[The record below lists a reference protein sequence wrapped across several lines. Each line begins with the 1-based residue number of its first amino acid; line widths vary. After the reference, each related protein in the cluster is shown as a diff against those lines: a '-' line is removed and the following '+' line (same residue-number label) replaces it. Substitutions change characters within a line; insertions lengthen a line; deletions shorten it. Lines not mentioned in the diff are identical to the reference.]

1 MSAEILL
8 GWAFKL
14 LWAPFLAWYGVVQSR
29 EQKRRDKIDNDVEK
43 RLADTYTQA
52 QVDKLIENYKALNEQ
67 RQLYAEQRIY
77 NMEQLFTKS
86 LTRMDDRDERMTTD
100 LSEIKTN
107 IAILTTKI
115 NKRKDD

>member
-1 MSAEILL
+1 MSAEVLI

-29 EQKRRDKIDNDVEK
+29 EQKRRDKIDNDVDT
-43 RLADTYTQA
+43 RLKDTYTQS
-52 QVDKLIENYKALNEQ
+52 QVDKLIDTHKEFNEQ
-67 RQLYAEQRIY
+67 RQLFAEQRIL
-77 NMEQLFTKS
+77 NLEQLYTKS
-86 LTRMDDRDERMTTD
+86 MGKMDDRDERMTKDIT
-100 LSEIKTN
+100 EIKTN